1 MSYKH
6 LDQIRD
12 LYESVN
18 DIENRDNELVNEII
32 TVISTSMFV
41 EGYTNVA
48 IKNYFDC
55 ADPVEIFEKYE
66 EYSKDFLFVD
76 EKTLNESV
84 EHDLVLDEESIK
96 ELNLIIEGIGGFIK
110 GLKKVASPYLSGM
123 KTAARKG
130 LKSDNP
136 VAKKIYLDNNPV
148 MKKIYGVKDGI
159 KNKIKNVSTKS
170 KSTILGPDGKPYV
183 KTTSPKNTSAKETVS
198 KITKTVKD
206 KSKEVFDKSKKV
218 LGSKEAKKTINN
230 ILKPTTK
237 RGGALRFAA
246 AGSAGA
252 LLTKIGSGNKENKKP
267 ENKKPET
274 KSTQKNY
281 KEGEKP
287 KYDLSGVKGSDT
299 KEKKTSDIGSQIYN
313 NAVKISQSQAKPS
326 TASGKE
332 TPKPRAIGKGK
343 GEINPNSARGRM
355 IAKNQERFG
364 KDRIKKLRDK
374 NAAFQAARKKGT
386 GYSMDDFVKDF
397 PDSNTAKDRAK
408 RKKIPSVMDYE
419 SYDPQMTS
427 VEENRLPP
435 SQRAG
440 SSKSRLIQRLRDKKA
455 NPNANAAA
463 SATIRNSGA
472 LVNDHYTPYD
482 LVLEYLLS
490 TEQADTIEEANYI
503 MTEMDAQT
511 IQGIVEDFEKQFQ

>member
-96 ELNLIIEGIGGFIK
+96 ELNLIIEKLGVGSLVR
-110 GLKKVASPYLSGM
+110 GLKKVAAPHLAGI
-123 KTAARKG
+123 KTASRKA
-130 LKSDNP
+130 LKSD
-136 VAKKIYLDNNPV
+136 NPV
-148 MKKIYGVKDGI
+148 MKKIYAAKDGI
-159 KNKIKNVSTKS
+159 KNKIKKVSTKS
-170 KSTILGPDGKPYV
+170 NQLELPLS
-183 KTTSPKNTSAKETVS
+183 KNTSAKDTVS
-198 KITKTVKD
+198 NTTKTVKD
-206 KSKEVFDKSKKV
+206 KSKEIFDKSKKV
-218 LGSKEAKKTINN
+218 LGSEKTKKTIGKIGK

-237 RGGALRFAA
+237 RGFVVRAA
-246 AGSAGA
+246 AGLGGAGIISAAG
-252 LLTKIGSGNKENKKP
+252 GDKKD
-267 ENKKPET
+267 KKPET
-274 KSTQKNY
+274 KSTTTPDTKKSETDT
-281 KEGEKP
+281 KEP
-287 KYDLSGVKGSDT
+287 RYDLSGVKGVDKGDAKSNTSDT

-313 NAVKISQSQAKPS
+313 NAVKISQSQAKPAPSKPS

-364 KDRIKKLRDK
+364 KDRIQKLRDK
-374 NAAFQAARKKGT
+374 NAAFQAARKKGS

-408 RKKIPSVMDYE
+408 RKKTPSVMDYE
-419 SYDPQMTS
+419 SYVPY
-427 VEENRLPP
+427 E
-435 SQRAG
+435 
-440 SSKSRLIQRLRDKKA
+440 
-455 NPNANAAA
+455 
-463 SATIRNSGA
+463 
-472 LVNDHYTPYD
+472 PYD

-503 MTEMDAQT
+503 MTEMDAET
-511 IQGIVEDFEKQFQ
+511 IQGIVSEGLGSAIKKVVKKGMKKLKGGEMKGDFPDKGDGSYTA